1 MTLKVL
7 QNFYKAI
14 VTTAFDAGDLKMY
27 VDTLPTPTVG
37 YVVINPSNSTKR
49 EIVLYSAIGNDGGG
63 NFLTLTTRGI
73 GVTTDQAHDI
83 NEPVRMNLTAEH
95 YAEIQDELDTKPTI
109 SSGAAAPVTTPSK
122 VGDIYIETTT
132 PALYFSAGTVDSDD
146 WILTT

>member
-1 MTLKVL
+1 MALKTL
-7 QNFYKAI
+7 QNFYKATTSRAWAI
-14 VTTAFDAGDLKMY
+14 GNGNRYVTI
-27 VDTLPTPTVG
+27 LPNPTVG
-37 YVVINPSNSTKR
+37 YLVVNPSNATKR
-49 EIVLYSAIGNDGGG
+49 EIIKYSGTGTDGNG
-63 NFLTLTTRGI
+63 NY
-73 GVTTDQAHDI
+73 VTTTARGVGGTTEQTHTT